1 MNRFRQCLV
10 VEGRN
15 ELVFDNW
22 RPGVAKVRQ
31 FKSAGRMQLE
41 TASH

>member
-1 MNRFRQCLV
+1 MNRFHQCLV
-10 VEGRN
+10 VEGRD
-15 ELVFDNW
+15 ELFDNW